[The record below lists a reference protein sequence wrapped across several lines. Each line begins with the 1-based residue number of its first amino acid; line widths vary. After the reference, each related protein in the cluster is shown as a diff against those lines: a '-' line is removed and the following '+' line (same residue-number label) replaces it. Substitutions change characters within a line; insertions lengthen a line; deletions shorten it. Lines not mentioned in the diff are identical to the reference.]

1 MNEQLTFL
9 YDLFFLAIQLSIPIV
24 LGALCGTIA
33 ERSGVILLG
42 VEGLML
48 QGAFFGVLGT
58 YITGNA
64 WVGVICSIVIGAL
77 FGYIYGVFTLKLR
90 AQQSVVGVGF
100 NMLGSGLTAVLLKMI
115 WNAEGLSSTVPT
127 VPNVT
132 IPVLHQI
139 PFIGRFFDNQSPY
152 LYFMVIIV
160 TATFIVLYRSKY
172 GLRLRAMGENPY
184 AVQTAGIKVN
194 QYRYYALMMSGAIAG
209 LAGSFLS
216 ISQNNL
222 FVTDMVAGRGFMG
235 LAANIFGGWHPIGA
249 LGASFIFSIAQALRF
264 MLVDFNIPTHLISM
278 LPYITTLLVLLGVGL
293 RSKSPAA
300 PEGLGKLVD

>member
-1 MNEQLTFL
+1 MNHVTFVLDIL
-9 YDLFFLAIQLSIPIV
+9 YLAIQLSIPIV

-48 QGAFFGVLGT
+48 FGSFFGVLGVYLT
-58 YITGNA
+58 NNPWI
-64 WVGVICSIVIGAL
+64 GVIASIVIGGL
-77 FGYIYGVFTLKLR
+77 MGLLYGVFVLRYR

-100 NMLGSGLTAVLLKMI
+100 NFLGSGVTAVLLKMI
-115 WNAEGLSSTVPT
+115 WDAEGLSTTVQTVPT
-127 VPNVT
+127 VT
-132 IPVLHQI
+132 IPILSDI
-139 PFIGRFFDNQSPY
+139 PFINRLFLDQSPY

-160 TATFIVLYRSKY
+160 AATYIIMYKTKV

-184 AVQTAGIKVN
+184 AVQTAGISVN
-194 QYRYYALMMSGAIAG
+194 RYRYIALMISGMIAG

-235 LAANIFGGWHPIGA
+235 LAANIFGGWHPLGS
-249 LGASFIFSIAQALRF
+249 LGASFIFSTAQAVRF
-264 MLVDFNIPTHLISM
+264 KLVDASIPTHLISL
-278 LPYITTLLVLLGVGL
+278 LPYMTTLFVLLVVGL
-293 RSKSPAA
+293 KSKTPTA

>member
-1 MNEQLTFL
+1 MNEQIMFIYDVFL
-9 YDLFFLAIQLSIPIV
+9 LAIQLSIPIV

-48 QGAFFGVLGT
+48 QGAFFGVLGS
-58 YITGNA
+58 YLTGNA
-64 WVGVICSIVIGAL
+64 WIGVLFSIVVGII
-77 FGYIYGVFTLKLR
+77 FGYIYGIFTLKLK

-115 WNAEGLSSTVPT
+115 WNAEGLSSTVNT
-127 VPNVT
+127 VSNISVPILNK
-132 IPVLHQI
+132 IPI
-139 PFIGRFFDNQSPY
+139 IGRLFENQSPY
-152 LYFMVIIV
+152 LYFMIIIV
-160 TATFIVLYRSKY
+160 VATYVFLYKSKY
-172 GLRLRAMGENPY
+172 GLRIRAMGENPY

-194 QYRYYALMMSGAIAG
+194 KYRFYALMASGAIAG

-235 LAANIFGGWHPIGA
+235 LAANIFGGWHPIGSLA
-249 LGASFIFSIAQALRF
+249 ASFIFSVAQALRF

-278 LPYITTLLVLLGVGL
+278 LPYITTLLVLLGVGIK
-293 RSKSPAA
+293 SKSPSA